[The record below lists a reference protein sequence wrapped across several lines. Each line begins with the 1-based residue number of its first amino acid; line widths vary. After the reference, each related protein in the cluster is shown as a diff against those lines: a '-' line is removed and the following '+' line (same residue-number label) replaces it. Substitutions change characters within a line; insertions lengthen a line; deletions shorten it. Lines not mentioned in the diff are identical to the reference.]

1 MKDLLPLQL
10 DLSLST
16 FRGEVDQ
23 ADVIVIGVPCY
34 IKASSFNPYIKA
46 SDALRIMKNYV
57 EDNSLLFQDR
67 YYSSIKILDLGDVYS
82 RDYDAIQTDIATIVK
97 YVIKRKLKA
106 IYIGGEH
113 TFTYYLLKCY
123 KPDNLIFLDAH
134 LDMKDSF
141 YHDKFNN
148 TTFLRRINE
157 EVDLNIYVIGARAYS
172 QDEFEYVR
180 RNDNIYLLDPK
191 DIANLDLR
199 GETYISLDIDILDPT
214 YMSSTVYLEP
224 GGIDLDA
231 LLNLLKTILEK
242 VDYICGF
249 DIMEYNPRLDRI
261 SDAIT
266 VLRIFYE
273 VSLLL
278 TLKRINR

>member
-1 MKDLLPLQL
+1 MKELLPLHL

-16 FRGEVDQ
+16 FKGEVDQ
-23 ADVIVIGVPCY
+23 ADIIVIGIPYY
-34 IKASSFNPYIKA
+34 IKTPSFNPYIKA
-46 SDALRIMKNYV
+46 SDVLRIMKNYV
-57 EDNSLLFQDR
+57 EDNSLLFSNR

-82 RDYDAIQTDIATIVK
+82 RDYDSIQTDIATIVK
-97 YVIKRKLKA
+97 YVIKRRLKA

-113 TFTYYLLKCY
+113 TFTYHLLKYY
-123 KPDNLIFLDAH
+123 KPDNLVLLDAH
-134 LDMKDSF
+134 LDMKDTF
-141 YHDKFNN
+141 YHDRFNN
-148 TTFLRRINE
+148 ATFIRRINE
-157 EVDLNIYVIGARAYS
+157 EFDLNIYVIGARAYS
-172 QDEFEYVR
+172 QGEFEYVR
-180 RNDNIYLLDPK
+180 RNDNIHLLDPR
-191 DIANLDLR
+191 DIGNLDLR

-224 GGIDLDA
+224 GGIDLDT
-231 LLNLLKTILEK
+231 LLKLLKTILERA
-242 VDYICGF
+242 DYVCGF

-261 SDAIT
+261 GDAII